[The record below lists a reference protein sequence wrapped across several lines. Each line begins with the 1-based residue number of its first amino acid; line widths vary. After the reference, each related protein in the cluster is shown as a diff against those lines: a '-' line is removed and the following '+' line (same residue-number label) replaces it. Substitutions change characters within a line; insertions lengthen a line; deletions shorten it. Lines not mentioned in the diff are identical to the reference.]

1 MHNIL
6 QYVFAYALTLSVG
19 RQEGHPACKTLGV
32 GLSTTSGFCLSYT
45 SITLISNKI
54 QNVDILV
61 PANPGPPENGR
72 QNGEKRQK
80 ILKCLLGQ
88 TNCTN
93 IE

>member
-54 QNVDILV
+54 QSGDILV
-61 PANPGPPENGR
+61 PANPGPPEKWPLKWR
-72 QNGEKRQK
+72 EKAK
-80 ILKCLLGQ
+80 KY
-88 TNCTN
+88 
-93 IE
+93 